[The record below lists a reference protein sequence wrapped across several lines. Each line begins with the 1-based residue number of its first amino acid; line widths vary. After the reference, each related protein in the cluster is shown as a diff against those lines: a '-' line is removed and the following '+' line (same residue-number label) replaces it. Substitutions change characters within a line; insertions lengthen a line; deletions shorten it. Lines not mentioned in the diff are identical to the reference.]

1 MLSRWAKICY
11 FSADYR
17 EKAEQQR
24 QAELLRQKQRALEIE
39 RERERQLQKLV
50 LQREAEA
57 RELERKRH
65 EEYIQQQRKE
75 LMMEKKEE
83 MLAIEGLKSE
93 RRDLGAKLVSLAAE
107 HAAKLDTIKS
117 HNRLCQEKRDDI
129 AKLRATCD
137 IRQAELAR
145 LTANIQVS
153 ICSTA

>member
-1 MLSRWAKICY
+1 M
-11 FSADYR
+11 
-17 EKAEQQR
+17 
-24 QAELLRQKQRALEIE
+24 
-39 RERERQLQKLV
+39 QKLV

-93 RRDLGAKLVSLAAE
+93 RRDLGAKLVSLVAE
-107 HAAKLDTIKS
+107 HAAKLETIKS
-117 HNRLCQEKRDDI
+117 HNHLCQEKREDI
-129 AKLRATCD
+129 AKLKTTCE
-137 IRQAELAR
+137 IRQAELSR

-153 ICSTA
+153 RCPTE